1 MLQEQQS
8 SLLQRIQAMSQQEEL
23 ESEMGAQ
30 DQLRRRLLEQ
40 QQQQFDREIGQ
51 VIFSNSEF
59 QIVMKILTFREKKI
73 LYFIWRYGG

>member
-51 VIFSNSEF
+51 VRTFL
-59 QIVMKILTFREKKI
+59 VILNFR
-73 LYFIWRYGG
+73 LS

>member
-59 QIVMKILTFREKKI
+59 QIVMKILTFREKK
-73 LYFIWRYGG
+73 YFTSFGG